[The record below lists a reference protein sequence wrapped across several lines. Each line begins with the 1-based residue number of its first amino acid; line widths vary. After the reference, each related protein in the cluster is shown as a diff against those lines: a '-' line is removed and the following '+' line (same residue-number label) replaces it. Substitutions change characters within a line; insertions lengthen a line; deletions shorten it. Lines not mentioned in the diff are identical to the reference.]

1 MLVTV
6 FRTLILYIFVTISIR
21 LMGKRQ
27 IGDMQP
33 NELVV
38 TLLVSEIAAMPLQD
52 TTQPIINGIIAI
64 FMLVIIEIVISV
76 LTMKSQF
83 IRKILSGHSIVIIKN
98 GKIDQ
103 KAMKKV
109 RLTIADLI
117 ELLRQQD
124 VFDIGQVAFAVLE
137 VNGNLSVMIKNTEQ
151 PPTQKQLNIKSEKDG
166 LQMPVI
172 IDGKVIKESLAAIK
186 YDRTTLDKLLKNNK
200 VKVDDVFLMTLDR
213 NGNNNIIR
221 KEDSET

>member
-76 LTMKSQF
+76 LTMKSQS

-98 GKIDQ
+98 GQIDQ

-124 VFDIGQVAFAVLE
+124 VFDIDQVAFAVLE
-137 VNGNLSVMIKNTEQ
+137 VNGNLSVMLKNTEQ

-172 IDGKVIKESLAAIK
+172 IDGKVIKDSLAAIE
-186 YDRTTLDKLLKNNK
+186 YDRATLDKLLKSSK
-200 VKVDDVFLMTLDR
+200 MKAEDVFLMTLDR
-213 NGNNNIIR
+213 NGNSNIVR
-221 KEDSET
+221 KEESET

>member
-64 FMLVIIEIVISV
+64 FMLVIIEITISV
-76 LTMKSQF
+76 ITMKSQF

-98 GKIDQ
+98 GQIDQ

-124 VFDIGQVAFAVLE
+124 VFDIGEVAFAVLE
-137 VNGNLSVMIKNTEQ
+137 VNGNLSVLLKNTKQ
-151 PPTQKQLNIKSEKDG
+151 PPTQNQLNIKSEKDG

-172 IDGKVIKESLAAIK
+172 IDGKVIKDSLAAIE
-186 YDRTTLDKLLKNNK
+186 YERTTFDKLLKNNNIK
-200 VKVDDVFLMTLDR
+200 IDDVFLMTLDR
-213 NGNNNIIR
+213 NGNNNIVK
-221 KEDSET
+221 KEDTKT

>member
-76 LTMKSQF
+76 LTMKSQY

-98 GKIDQ
+98 GEIDQ
-103 KAMKKV
+103 AAMKKV
-109 RLTIADLI
+109 RLTLVDLI
-117 ELLRQQD
+117 ELLREQN

-137 VNGNLSVMIKNTEQ
+137 VNGNLSVLLKNAEQ
-151 PPTQKQLNIKSEKDG
+151 PPTQKQLMIKSEKDG

-172 IDGKVIKESLAAIK
+172 IDGKVIKDSLGAIE
-186 YDRTTLDKLLKNNK
+186 YNRSTLDMLLKNSN
-200 VKVDDVFLMTLDR
+200 VRVEDIFLMTLDR
-213 NGNNNIIR
+213 FGNSNIIKKR
-221 KEDSET
+221 GG

>member
-76 LTMKSQF
+76 LTMKSQG

-98 GKIDQ
+98 GEIDQ
-103 KAMKKV
+103 AAMKKV
-109 RLTIADLI
+109 RLTLVDLI
-117 ELLRQQD
+117 ELLRAQN

-137 VNGNLSVMIKNTEQ
+137 VNGNLSVMLKNTEQ
-151 PPTQKQLNIKSEKDG
+151 PPTQKQLKIKSDKDG

-172 IDGKVIKESLAAIK
+172 IDGKVIKDSLGAIEYSK
-186 YDRTTLDKLLKNNK
+186 STLNTLLKNNNIK
-200 VKVDDVFLMTLDR
+200 AEDIFLMTLDR
-213 NGNNNIIR
+213 FGNCNIVK
-221 KEDSET
+221 KEVADQ